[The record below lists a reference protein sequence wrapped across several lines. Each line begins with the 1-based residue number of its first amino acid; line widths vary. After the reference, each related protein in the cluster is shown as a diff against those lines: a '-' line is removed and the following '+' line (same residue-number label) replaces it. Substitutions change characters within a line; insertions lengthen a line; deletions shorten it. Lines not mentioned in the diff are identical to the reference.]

1 MLFANELRKPALLCF
16 LVREPCLGSCNMMAH
31 TRLSKM
37 PVINA
42 FIRERH
48 FGVVPES

>member
-1 MLFANELRKPALLCF
+1 MLFANELRKTALLCF
-16 LVREPCLGSCNMMAH
+16 LVRETCLGSCMMAH